1 MVKNMVQNSSIWFK
15 MVQCCSVLLLTM
27 LLVACE
33 VIPAGE
39 REEVIFTPTAPD
51 AVKRSSLL
59 IEYSGWQCVNCPTAA
74 EEAHRLKE
82 LYGEDLVVVV
92 MHPESNPNTR
102 YTGATGKVDESV
114 KRYICPESDSI
125 YMMMGGSNATEFPTG
140 NINMVKD
147 ETKGYF
153 QSFDKWA
160 TLVSQAYENPKP
172 VLLSQE
178 VVGHADSQDIWLA
191 VDIANLD
198 TEAIEATLQV
208 WLTEDSIIGKQKK
221 PEGTDKNYVHNH
233 LMRASISPIWGEVL
247 SIDAQMT
254 QQVVYEYTLPDKVVK
269 ENCNIVAIVSV
280 NGEVVQAKETRITI
294 E

>member
-15 MVQCCSVLLLTM
+15 MVPCGSALLLTM

-102 YTGATGKVDESV
+102 HNNKPALNYT
-114 KRYICPESDSI
+114 CPEADSV
-125 YMMMGGSNATEFPTG
+125 YLMMGGTNTTPFPTG
-140 NINMVKD
+140 NVNMVQD
-147 ETKGYF
+147 MSKGYF
-153 QSFDKWA
+153 QDFDKWG
-160 TLVSQAYENPKP
+160 TLVSQAYASPKP
-172 VLLSQE
+172 ILLSQE
-178 VVGHADSQDIWLA
+178 VRGSADSRDIWMA
-191 VDIANLD
+191 MDITNLD
-198 TEAIEATLQV
+198 TKIIEATLQV
-208 WLTEDSIIGKQKK
+208 WLTEDSVMGSQKK
-221 PEGTDKNYVHNH
+221 PEGTDKNYAHNH
-233 LMRASISPIWGEVL
+233 LMRASISPLWGETL
-247 SIDAQMT
+247 PIDAHMT
-254 QQVVYEYTLPDKVVK
+254 HQVVYEYTLPDKVVK

>member
-15 MVQCCSVLLLTM
+15 MVQCCSALLLTM

-33 VIPAGE
+33 VIPASE

-102 YTGATGKVDESV
+102 HNNKPALNYT
-114 KRYICPESDSI
+114 CPEADSI
-125 YMMMGGSNATEFPTG
+125 YIMMGGTNTTPFPTG
-140 NINMVKD
+140 NVNMVQD
-147 ETKGYF
+147 VSKGYF
-153 QSFDKWA
+153 QDFAKWG
-160 TLVSQAYENPKP
+160 TLVSQAYASPKP
-172 VLLSQE
+172 ILLSQE
-178 VVGHADSQDIWLA
+178 VRGSADSRDIWMA
-191 VDIANLD
+191 MDITNLD
-198 TEAIEATLQV
+198 TKAIEATLQV
-208 WLTEDSIIGKQKK
+208 WLTEDSVMGNQKK
-221 PEGTDKNYVHNH
+221 PEGTDKNYAHNH
-233 LMRASISPIWGEVL
+233 LLRASISPLWGEVL
-247 SIDAQMT
+247 PIDAHMT
-254 QQVVYEYTLPDKVVK
+254 EQVVYEYTLPDKVVK

-280 NGEVVQAKETRITI
+280 NGEVIQAKETRITI

>member
-1 MVKNMVQNSSIWFK
+1 MVQNSSIWFK
-15 MVQCCSVLLLTM
+15 MVQCGSALLLTM

-102 YTGATGKVDESV
+102 HNNKPALNYT
-114 KRYICPESDSI
+114 CPEADSV
-125 YMMMGGSNATEFPTG
+125 YLMMGGTNTTPFPTG
-140 NINMVKD
+140 NVNMVQD
-147 ETKGYF
+147 MSKGYF
-153 QSFDKWA
+153 QDFDKWG
-160 TLVSQAYENPKP
+160 TLISQAYASPKP
-172 VLLSQE
+172 ILLSQE
-178 VVGHADSQDIWLA
+178 VRGSADTREIWMAMDIT
-191 VDIANLD
+191 NLD
-198 TEAIEATLQV
+198 TKVIEATLQV
-208 WLTEDSIIGKQKK
+208 WLTEDSVMGSQKK
-221 PEGTDKNYVHNH
+221 PEGTDKNYAHNH
-233 LMRASISPIWGEVL
+233 LMRASISPLWGETQP
-247 SIDAQMT
+247 IDAHMT

>member
-1 MVKNMVQNSSIWFK
+1 MVQNSSIWFK

-102 YTGATGKVDESV
+102 HNNKPALNYT
-114 KRYICPESDSI
+114 CPEADSI
-125 YMMMGGSNATEFPTG
+125 YIIMGGTNTTPFPTG
-140 NINMVKD
+140 NVNMVQ
-147 ETKGYF
+147 EATKGYF
-153 QSFDKWA
+153 QDFDKWG
-160 TLVSQAYENPKP
+160 TLISQAYASPKP
-172 VLLSQE
+172 ILLSQE
-178 VVGHADSQDIWLA
+178 VTGTADSKDINIA
-191 VDIANLD
+191 VDITNLD
-198 TEAIEATLQV
+198 TQAIEATLQV
-208 WLTEDSIIGKQKK
+208 WLTEDSVMGSQKK
-221 PEGTDKNYVHNH
+221 PEGTDKSYAHNH
-233 LMRASISPIWGEVL
+233 LMRASISPLWGDIMPIE
-247 SIDAQMT
+247 AHMT
-254 QQVVYEYTLPDKVVK
+254 EQQVYRYPLPEKVVK
-269 ENCNIVAIVSV
+269 ENCNIVALVSI
-280 NGEVVQAKETRITI
+280 NGEVVQATETKISI